1 MCAIHNTHGSFL
13 FPFVFFF
20 FFFFFFLPIQRGHS
34 TAGMAGRNG
43 ANCDAKV
50 LILNHISPKME
61 DNLSG
66 IVREAYNASGQK
78 LSVLVS
84 FDFMEVLVPWL
95 GFGTATETVI
105 STTTATD
112 ETAIKPTVET
122 CIENDEMRITSA
134 MKGDDEKATTRSNV
148 IDWSRTIFTKSEDN

>member
-1 MCAIHNTHGSFL
+1 
-13 FPFVFFF
+13 
-20 FFFFFFLPIQRGHS
+20 
-34 TAGMAGRNG
+34 MAGRNG

-66 IVREAYNASGQK
+66 IVREAYNASGKK

-95 GFGTATETVI
+95 GFGTATEIET

-112 ETAIKPTVET
+112 ETAIKPTEET
-122 CIENDEMRITSA
+122 GIENDETIITSTS
-134 MKGDDEKATTRSNV
+134 KGDDKKATTRSDV
-148 IDWSRTIFTKSEDN
+148 KDWSRTIFAKSEDN

>member
-1 MCAIHNTHGSFL
+1 
-13 FPFVFFF
+13 
-20 FFFFFFLPIQRGHS
+20 
-34 TAGMAGRNG
+34 MAGRNG

-95 GFGTATETVI
+95 GFGKATET

-112 ETAIKPTVET
+112 ETAIKPTEET
-122 CIENDEMRITSA
+122 CIENGETIITSTI
-134 MKGDDEKATTRSNV
+134 KGNDEKAATRSNV
-148 IDWSRTIFTKSEDN
+148 IDWSRTIFAKPEDN

>member
-1 MCAIHNTHGSFL
+1 
-13 FPFVFFF
+13 
-20 FFFFFFLPIQRGHS
+20 
-34 TAGMAGRNG
+34 MAGRNG

-66 IVREAYNASGQK
+66 IVREAYNASGKK

-84 FDFMEVLVPWL
+84 FDFME
-95 GFGTATETVI
+95 

-112 ETAIKPTVET
+112 ETAIKPTEET
-122 CIENDEMRITSA
+122 GIENDETIITSTS
-134 MKGDDEKATTRSNV
+134 KGDDKKATTRSDV
-148 IDWSRTIFTKSEDN
+148 KDWSRTIFAKSEDN